1 MEYLY
6 ILKQVLVYVL
16 TAYWCYQTVISLC
29 SLIKLKDKP
38 YLTNKNHKFM
48 AIVPAHNEEMV
59 VANLIESLK
68 NQTYDKNLYDI
79 YVIADNCTDNTA
91 EVARKAGAIVFER
104 FDPAHK
110 TKGYAL
116 QWFLKQKIEENA
128 DYVECDFIWEFPNK
142 IRVDKQYP
150 YKNKK
155 EMLSF
160 VRVVAWNKL
169 IKRQLITDNNLEFP
183 KGLRYEDVEF
193 TYKLIPFVNKFA
205 YVDKPFIHY
214 VQREGSI
221 ANVQN
226 ERTAEIFTVLDNVIE
241 FYKKNNIYEKY
252 RDELE
257 YNYAR
262 YLLCSSLKR
271 MCKIK
276 DKSIREKLLTENW
289 ERLNSNFPNWKKNV
303 ILKTVNIGK
312 NKYMR
317 TVNKSTYKI
326 YSKILEII

>member
-1 MEYLY
+1 MPKVSVIVPIYNVEKYLEKCINSLLSQTLEDIQIILVNDGSKDNSGNIAREYE
-6 ILKQVLVYVL
+6 KN
-16 TAYWCYQTVISLC
+16 
-29 SLIKLKDKP
+29 
-38 YLTNKNHKFM
+38 NKNRIIYVEKENGGLSDARNYGLKYATGDFI
-48 AIVPAHNEEMV
+48 AFLDSDDYIEKNAYEEMY
-59 VANLIESLK
+59 N
-68 NQTYDKNLYDI
+68 
-79 YVIADNCTDNTA
+79 
-91 EVARKAGAIVFER
+91 KA
-104 FDPAHK
+104 
-110 TKGYAL
+110 
-116 QWFLKQKIEENA
+116 IEENA

-193 TYKLIPFVNKFA
+193 TYKLIPFVNRFA

-214 VQREGSI
+214 VQREDSI

-241 FYKKNNIYEKY
+241 FYKENNIYDEY

-276 DKSIREKLLTENW
+276 DKSIREKLLTESW
-289 ERLNSNFPNWKKNV
+289 ERLNLNFPNWKENV